1 MAENS
6 EGHESESSTERQDAA
21 AAGTAEQNSAAA
33 ATTEENS
40 SASGVAAATT
50 FASAPN
56 SAAAPAAP
64 ARADWRDGEIAKL
77 RAQLERERAKPAA
90 AAAAAPAAPAQRSG
104 ESDAEFDARVTARA
118 QQIAEAQRFNQ
129 QCEAAAA
136 SGRSAFGGDFDAR
149 IGQIASKL
157 IDRNDPGSVARY
169 NQFLLDAFDAADN
182 DPAKVAKVMYE
193 LGGNLDE
200 AYRVIN
206 LSSVKRGAELA
217 KLGSAT
223 PASVSGAPK
232 PITPIGSRGER
243 HENVSASDPSRADQ
257 LSTATWM
264 ERRNAEV
271 AAREAA
277 QRGSR

>member
-6 EGHESESSTERQDAA
+6 EGHESESSAEQQDAA
-21 AAGTAEQNSAAA
+21 AEVVAGQNPAAGATTEETAGAA
-33 ATTEENS
+33 ATT
-40 SASGVAAATT
+40 AA
-50 FASAPN
+50 ASAPD
-56 SAAAPAAP
+56 SAAAVAAAP

-77 RAQLERERAKPAA
+77 RAQLERERAKPAI
-90 AAAAAPAAPAQRSG
+90 AAAPTAPAQRSG
-104 ESDAEFDARVTARA
+104 ESDAAFDARVTARA

-223 PASVSGAPK
+223 PTSVSGAPK

-243 HENVSASDPSRADQ
+243 HESVSASDPGRADQ
-257 LSTATWM
+257 LSTANWM